1 MNIYIKYL
9 IQAFFEIEILN
20 KILLN
25 FLTLVNIKKKFFL
38 LLYIEQSTLYCYLY
52 LCGLGS

>member
-25 FLTLVNIKKKFFL
+25 FLTLVNIKKKNFL